1 MELNWIAIIV
11 GAIAAF
17 MVGWL
22 WYSQAVFGKKWA
34 EGSKVELGS
43 ASAMPVF
50 AMLAQLAAVF
60 LLALV
65 VGITATTDALVT
77 AILAILAAT
86 AFVVSNGAFVKKS
99 NYALIVDGGYI
110 IISGVVMI
118 VAQAIF

>member
-60 LLALV
+60 LLAR
-65 VGITATTDALVT
+65 
-77 AILAILAAT
+77 
-86 AFVVSNGAFVKKS
+86 
-99 NYALIVDGGYI
+99 Y
-110 IISGVVMI
+110 
-118 VAQAIF
+118 

>member
-110 IISGVVMI
+110 IVSGVVMI

>member
-17 MVGWL
+17 MLGWL
-22 WYSQAVFGKKWA
+22 WYSPAVFGKKWA
-34 EGSKVELGS
+34 EGSKVEMGS

-50 AMLAQLAAVF
+50 AMASQLVAVF

-65 VGITATTDALVT
+65 VGITATTDALIT
-77 AILAILAAT
+77 AILAILAAG
-86 AFVVSNGAFVKKS
+86 AFVVSNGAFIKKS
-99 NYALIVDGGYI
+99 NYALMVDGGYI
-110 IISGVVMI
+110 VISGVVMI